1 MAEASI
7 VTAELCCCWFFLG
20 VFFSASSRL
29 DRRLKISIFFFAKKE
44 TFQWMEPQIEFSKRD
59 HHWWLS
65 PEAWSFRLLDD
76 QAPISISNFVL
87 STSWLS
93 SHVHSAYI
101 DKWRIKSNSKTFPSN
116 VNFHFPFKSTL
127 AVLTQIRSLSRTP
140 HTSASLTVM

>member
-29 DRRLKISIFFFAKKE
+29 DRRLKISIFLFAKKE

-59 HHWWLS
+59 HHWRLS

-76 QAPISISNFVL
+76 HSSDFNFKLCSVNFL
-87 STSWLS
+87 TIESCKLRL
-93 SHVHSAYI
+93 
-101 DKWRIKSNSKTFPSN
+101 DKWRIESNSKTFPSN

-140 HTSASLTVM
+140 HTLASSTVM